1 MSEKKVRRWLY
12 FLQWHKTA
20 TFANLKNKSMNTIYI
35 DFADLGDYEDFY
47 NQLKEKVK
55 LPEHFGDNLDA
66 LSDVITGELEM
77 PLHLE
82 FVNMSVDQLE
92 IFEDLLTTLEDAE
105 DEMKDFSFAYYLEQ
119 YDDDDDETY
128 SEDEITE

>member
-1 MSEKKVRRWLY
+1 
-12 FLQWHKTA
+12 
-20 TFANLKNKSMNTIYI
+20 MNTTYI

-47 NQLKEKVK
+47 SQLKEKVK

-66 LSDVITGELEM
+66 LSDVISGELEM

-92 IFEDLLTTLEDAE
+92 IFEDLLTTLEDME
-105 DEMKDFSFAYYLEQ
+105 DEVEDFSFAYYIEQ
-119 YDDDDDETY
+119 YEDDDENDSDVENATA
-128 SEDEITE
+128 E